1 VLACAHKL
9 NPLVQALAE
18 YVRSAPVIFSDDT
31 TLALQQPRVKG
42 QPRRGRTVTARL
54 WAYLAGGW
62 RQDAEG
68 QWQRIA
74 PAALYAFV
82 GDGAVEVDN
91 NVAERAM
98 RLVALSRKNW
108 LFAGSE
114 RGGQAAAV
122 AFSLI
127 ETARLNGVEPW
138 AYLKDVLKRIDGH
151 RVDCLHEL
159 LPMHWKAAAA

>member
-1 VLACAHKL
+1 V
-9 NPLVQALAE
+9 
-18 YVRSAPVIFSDDT
+18 
-31 TLALQQPRVKG
+31 ALQPKSPLG
-42 QPRRGRTVTARL
+42 QAF
-54 WAYLAGGW
+54 AYTLSNW
-62 RQDAEG
+62 
-68 QWQRIA
+68 
-74 PAALYAFV
+74 AALNTFV
-82 GDGAVEVDN
+82 SDGAVEVDN

-138 AYLKDVLKRIDGH
+138 AYLKDVLERIDGH
-151 RVDCLHEL
+151 RVDRLHEL
-159 LPMHWKAAAA
+159 LPMHWKATAA